1 MIIMPGTPLFNE
13 SINLLQE
20 FQVRFESNDNYG
32 FITLPGSCGLMEA
45 VTPERAKEYLY
56 DGEYE
61 KRLEEIEENYNE
73 LF

>member
-1 MIIMPGTPLFNE
+1 MPGTLLFNE

-20 FQVRFESNDNYG
+20 FQIKFESDDNYG
-32 FITLPGSCGLMEA
+32 FITLPGSCGLMKA

-56 DGEYE
+56 DGEHE
-61 KRLEEIEENYNE
+61 ERLKEIEQTNNE